1 MLHNNK
7 KFAHCSNDLVSPYV
21 ADYSFVQAHIHFAIS
36 IYDPLLQESIFL
48 YFTLL
53 YFTLLYFLM
62 PVCSLGVYIDQGTP
76 LFSVRGHPLHLSP
89 GVTHLF
95 CFPFCVSLPGD
106 YVAGLPLRLFPGGS
120 MGWLDG

>member
-53 YFTLLYFLM
+53 YFTLLYFLYFTLLYFTLLYFTLLYFTFL
-62 PVCSLGVYIDQGTP
+62 CLFARWEYTSTKERHCFLSEAILSISLLV
-76 LFSVRGHPLHLSP
+76 
-89 GVTHLF
+89 
-95 CFPFCVSLPGD
+95 
-106 YVAGLPLRLFPGGS
+106 
-120 MGWLDG
+120 